1 MRTLTR
7 ALPVIA
13 AYALLW
19 SVARAQDGGQQAA
32 TASVQI
38 DIPTETDPVG
48 QTGSIADN
56 GTLILTIN
64 VPTLQR
70 AVLAPADVVDASLEI
85 SLANSSPLGSIA
97 VYRLA
102 HPGSKSDL
110 TRADFASEP
119 MAILPVEKL
128 PPSSSLSRGARV
140 VEVRGLG
147 NDVRNALTNSPEGL
161 PILLIAR
168 TKAPNDRLVL
178 GIRDT
183 VVKVTIISHPKV
195 TLFTPPVRQR
205 EGVYAHNRDGHLY
218 YGDQRLRL
226 WGCVRPQLPN
236 IETVDRIA
244 SMGFNAIRMWG
255 PRANNS
261 SKGSS
266 ALIDDRSGKFV
277 STSPG
282 DGSPL
287 DEYDRFY
294 AEAKKDGLFIM
305 ATGLTDFPHVSSKSE
320 WLKGDGKNWPDW
332 QKAMSSKPDDWIV
345 NFMAA
350 VDDRLYRARQQQVR
364 NYLTHINPYTGKDYA
379 HDEAIA
385 IYELANE
392 NAHVKRTLEK
402 GFEKWPP
409 FFVSELQQRWNQ
421 WLTLRYR
428 NDVDLMRAWTKLDA
442 NETLI
447 AGSIKLEPVILHRD
461 GYSTRRGSDF
471 IRFLIEIDG
480 EFNKKLESYA
490 RTFAPMGVG
499 VAVIP
504 FSYDTQYMPSN
515 AWLFDDTNRAD
526 VANFGMYFW
535 SLQNPLTK
543 PPGMYVMD
551 SSTVERKITVI
562 YETMDGRPDPYRAAY
577 PYRLAALASWED
589 WDAIFFH
596 YWDGFHEKGRTY
608 SDEDYLTGTLSYIAP
623 THYWTAVYYE
633 KDPALL
639 STMAIAGQM
648 FIHGAIAPAPH
659 PLTYV
664 LGAKS
669 IFDLGALNGADL
681 ARATYSQGARIRF
694 EPDSDSGTTV
704 EGEVHESLDA
714 PPTEAISMGDQV
726 LWDWPNG
733 RLIIDT
739 PTAKAYAGIPHGKY
753 RFADGTVVGG
763 FDDHF
768 VSFGMISSD
777 GTPLIGANG
786 ARKIYISAA
795 NDARNTG
802 YHIQFNE
809 AVDPMPSGGPLG
821 IGSLIKENGTSPV
834 QVDRVPFQ
842 VWFPTDLKGHF
853 NGYDLAR
860 RQRLNKVV
868 LNGHLEHDG
877 TELYLG
883 SLFIDKPGTHT
894 IATPQPDSITP
905 APTPP
910 ATHPGVISG
919 GMADTRLANLW
930 NPLPGIKWSDSLQEV
945 EDHLRSS
952 GVHFDAATL
961 VSGHLHLANT
971 DALFRTASN
980 ADVIGQND
988 RILSISVVF
997 SQPPLLTNVIAA
1009 YDKQLGPAV
1018 EKHIADTEDQI
1029 TTVKWSRREGDATL
1043 TVTLTETQG
1052 TLGIVYTATF

>member
-1 MRTLTR
+1 LRTLTR
-7 ALPVIA
+7 TLPGIA

-19 SVARAQDGGQQAA
+19 SVAYAQDGGQQTAA
-32 TASVQI
+32 PSVPI
-38 DIPTETDPVG
+38 DIPAEPYPTG
-48 QTGSIADN
+48 QTRDIAAN
-56 GTLILTIN
+56 GTLILRIN
-64 VPTLQR
+64 VPTLRR
-70 AVLAPADVVDASLEI
+70 AVLAPRDVVDASLEI

-97 VYRLA
+97 VYRLV
-102 HPGSKSDL
+102 HPSSKSAL

-119 MAILPVEKL
+119 IAILPVEKSL
-128 PPSSSLSRGARV
+128 PSSSLSPGTRV
-140 VEVRGLG
+140 VEIRGLG
-147 NDVRNALTNSPEGL
+147 DDLRKALNESPEGL

-168 TKAPNDRLVL
+168 TKTSSDKLISS
-178 GIRDT
+178 IRNT

-195 TLFTPPVRQR
+195 ALFTAQVQQR
-205 EGVYAHNRDGHLY
+205 EGVYAQNRDGHLY

-255 PRANNS
+255 PRANDS
-261 SKGSS
+261 ATGTS
-266 ALIDDRSGKFV
+266 ALIDDGSGKFV
-277 STSPG
+277 SSTPG

-294 AEAKKDGLFIM
+294 AEAKKAGLFVM
-305 ATGLTDFPHVSSKSE
+305 ATGLTGFPHLSSRSE
-320 WLKGDGKNWPDW
+320 WLKGDGQNWGDW

-364 NYLTHINPYTGKDYA
+364 NYLTHVNPYTGKDYA

-385 IYELANE
+385 VYELANE
-392 NAHVKRTLEK
+392 NAHVKRTLER
-402 GFEKWPP
+402 GFDKWPP
-409 FFVSELQQRWNQ
+409 FFVSELQRSWNQ
-421 WLTLRYR
+421 WLTLKYR
-428 NDVDLMRAWTKLDA
+428 DDVGLIHAWTKLDA
-442 NETLI
+442 SESLD
-447 AGSIKLEPVILHRD
+447 ARSIKLEPVVIHRD
-461 GYSTRRGSDF
+461 SYSTRRGSDF
-471 IRFLIEIDG
+471 IRFLIELDG
-480 EFNKKLESYA
+480 DLNKKMESYA
-490 RTFAPMGVG
+490 RTFAPRGVG

-515 AWLFDDTNRAD
+515 AWLFDDTNHAD

-639 STMAIAGQM
+639 SPMAIAGQM
-648 FIHGAIAPAPH
+648 FIQGAIAPAPH

-664 LGAKS
+664 LGARS
-669 IFDLGALNGADL
+669 IFDLGALGGADL

-694 EPDSDSGTTV
+694 EPNSDSGTTV
-704 EGEVHESLDA
+704 EGKVYESLDA

-739 PTAKAYAGIPHGKY
+739 PTAKAYVGVPHGKY

-777 GTPLIGANG
+777 GAPLMGAKG
-786 ARKIYISAA
+786 TRRIYISAA

-802 YHIQFNE
+802 YHIRFNE

-821 IGSLIKENGTSPV
+821 IGKLIKENGTSPV
-834 QVDRVPFQ
+834 QVDRVPYQ
-842 VWFPTDLKGHF
+842 VWFPTNLNGHF
-853 NGYDLAR
+853 DGYDLAR
-860 RQRLNKVV
+860 RQRLSKMV

-894 IATPQPDSITP
+894 IATPQPDFITP
-905 APTPP
+905 AATPP
-910 ATHPGVISG
+910 TTHPGVISG
-919 GMADTRLANLW
+919 GITDTRLANLW
-930 NPLPGIKWSDSLQEV
+930 NPLPGIKWSDGLPGV

-952 GVHFDAATL
+952 GVHFDAATA
-961 VSGHLHLANT
+961 VPGHLHLANT
-971 DALFRTASN
+971 DAFFHTASD
-980 ADVIGQND
+980 ADVIGQD
-988 RILSISVVF
+988 DHISSISVVF
-997 SQPPLLTNVIAA
+997 SQPPLLTDVIAA
-1009 YDKQLGPAV
+1009 YDKQLGPAA
-1018 EKHIADTEDQI
+1018 EKQIAATEDQI
-1029 TTVKWSRREGDATL
+1029 TTVKWSQKEGGAAL